1 MKVTKKFKNGNVNLE
16 NIDNPN
22 NTLKLT
28 MEELKDQFYTF
39 TAESP
44 AFEEKVIEV
53 SPEEEGNLEESKA
66 TVAKL
71 TKQEIDDALNEDSSE
86 DDDLNFL
93 KNRPCKN

>member
-1 MKVTKKFKNGNVNLE
+1 MPKVKRELVEPFNVNMVDAYSNLLMAHLA
-16 NIDNPN
+16 DVP
-22 NTLKLT
+22 
-28 MEELKDQFYTF
+28 
-39 TAESP
+39 
-44 AFEEKVIEV
+44 V
-53 SPEEEGNLEESKA
+53 GNLEESKA

>member
-16 NIDNPN
+16 DIDNPN
-22 NTLKLT
+22 NKLKLT

-39 TAESP
+39 TPESP

-53 SPEEEGNLEESKA
+53 SPEEKGNLEESKA
-66 TVAKL
+66 TVAGL
-71 TKQEIDDALNEDSSE
+71 TKQEINDALDEDSSE